1 MGQASSRTKHAQ
13 VVEEDPA
20 SLAET
25 LPTGFFSTL
34 QQRQGQEEQEQDQEQ
49 YEEYGGQ
56 DQGIGEHGEREPN
69 DPWNS
74 KEVEEKEEG
83 EAGHEKEED
92 EEELS
97 EPLAPMGMSLAYIEE
112 FYIECGGRSALERL
126 TLFDVFTRFI
136 FNLV

>member
-56 DQGIGEHGEREPN
+56 DQGMGRDLAHQGGKSGVVDDANNNARRILRKFGFF
-69 DPWNS
+69 
-74 KEVEEKEEG
+74 EV
-83 EAGHEKEED
+83 
-92 EEELS
+92 
-97 EPLAPMGMSLAYIEE
+97 
-112 FYIECGGRSALERL
+112 
-126 TLFDVFTRFI
+126 
-136 FNLV
+136 